1 MRIIG
6 NVVLVLVVIALS
18 SVTRTVQVS
27 VFISLSLREKRETK
41 NDVFSSFYIYDGI
54 CVIHSLAYYAWKMF
68 LCVYLKR
75 RRRRRKIR
83 AIF

>member
-6 NVVLVLVVIALS
+6 KVVLVLVVIALS

-41 NDVFSSFYIYDGI
+41 NDVFLS
-54 CVIHSLAYYAWKMF
+54 IHMMIIKYLCHHTHSHTVNGR
-68 LCVYLKR
+68 CVYVC
-75 RRRRRKIR
+75 I
-83 AIF
+83 

>member
-6 NVVLVLVVIALS
+6 KVVLVLVVIALS

-41 NDVFSSFYIYDGI
+41 NDVFSSFDTHDDY
-54 CVIHSLAYYAWKMF
+54 
-68 LCVYLKR
+68 
-75 RRRRRKIR
+75 
-83 AIF
+83 